1 LDGRAGL
8 ELTNNQFSNDQRLLN
23 NILKNTRRYVALFSE
38 VIDKLMPV
46 PDVEADHTDDVL
58 DLIMQQRREMNEQI
72 ENGER
77 AAEGGMFPPELM
89 RR

>member
-1 LDGRAGL
+1 M
-8 ELTNNQFSNDQRLLN
+8 
-23 NILKNTRRYVALFSE
+23 KNTRRYVALFSE
-38 VIDKLMPV
+38 VIDKLLPA

-77 AAEGGMFPPELM
+77 GPDGGMFPPELM

>member
-1 LDGRAGL
+1 MDPTDPQF
-8 ELTNNQFSNDQRLLN
+8 TNDNTLLH
-23 NILKNTRRYVALFSE
+23 NILNNTRRYVQLFSDA
-38 VIDKLMPV
+38 IDKLMPE
-46 PDVEADHTDDVL
+46 PDAELDTTDDVL

-77 AAEGGMFPPELM
+77 PEGGMFPPELM